1 MQKMLTPPFNK
12 GLFTGSALSD
22 LNWQSTSY
30 TSMASAS
37 FDLRVVDIQTTQD
50 GLLLVSANSIVAKT
64 VTQTPTP
71 GVFAIAH
78 TNSSQTHPSKAIMT
92 WKNEGIQGD
101 FHLVQ
106 LISKP
111 CARQMQAVF
120 VDNKQYLVLGTAAAL
135 CSPSEFVKHGNQVWL
150 YEIDTNTLE
159 MSSQKKLATGYY
171 NSMGVTV
178 NTDTYDVIF
187 ATSGLTSTAIKSY
200 NRIPDDDT
208 SVVETASKLFKITN
222 PFTLSEK
229 EEVQIKEMAT
239 LPNERIGDHHI
250 SLNHWWR
257 QIKMSPDNTFVL
269 VTMGANC
276 NWNPYCAGGVVA
288 VSVQDGSPYVYSQ
301 GQRNALGFMF
311 TTFDGGVTKS
321 VCMTEMNS
329 DMAYGITNDDKTRSI
344 VYQNSPFGKINCMDY
359 RVPNIRL
366 SNWLSNP
373 TYIQVDI
380 RNGTLVDDNLAL
392 ANYAMDGYLSGDVD
406 EQINLASKYFTN
418 GATLLANTRNT
429 NI

>member
-1 MQKMLTPPFNK
+1 
-12 GLFTGSALSD
+12 
-22 LNWQSTSY
+22 
-30 TSMASAS
+30 MASAS
-37 FDLRVVDIQTTQD
+37 FDLRVVDIQTTDD

-64 VTQTPTP
+64 VTQSPTP

-111 CARQMQAVF
+111 CARQMQAVL

-159 MSSQKKLATGYY
+159 MSSQKQLATGYY

-229 EEVQIKEMAT
+229 DEVEIKEMAT
-239 LPNERIGDHHI
+239 LPNERIGDQHI

-311 TTFDGGVTKS
+311 TTFDGGVTQS

-329 DMAYGITNDDKTRSI
+329 DSAYGITNDEKTRSI

-359 RVPNIRL
+359 RLPNIRL

-380 RNGTLVDDNLAL
+380 RNGTLVDGNL